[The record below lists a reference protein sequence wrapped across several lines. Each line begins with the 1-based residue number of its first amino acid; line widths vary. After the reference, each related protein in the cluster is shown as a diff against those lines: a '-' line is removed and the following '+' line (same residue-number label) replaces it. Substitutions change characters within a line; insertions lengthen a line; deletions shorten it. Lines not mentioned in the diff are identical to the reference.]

1 MVKAEGLVFPIP
13 FSHLPPTSKPNMSV
27 HVHTKPRRTLEKLPP
42 NSQEMSYAE
51 IENNDGAF
59 ISTRLSSFKNVSYAA
74 FPQTVVLRTRNE

>member
-13 FSHLPPTSKPNMSV
+13 FSHLPSSQNLSV
-27 HVHTKPRRTLEKLPP
+27 RVHTKPRRTLEKLPP
-42 NSQEMSYAE
+42 NSQEISYAE

-74 FPQTVVLRTRNE
+74 FPQTIILRALNE